1 MNTFALTMTFDR
13 EERKLTDS
21 PK

>member
-1 MNTFALTMTFDR
+1 MTFDR
-13 EERKLTDS
+13 EERKLTGS